1 MDNKTKTKNK
11 RSLFVKKPFTR
22 ITAIGHGDKEMD
34 VIGNPKWE
42 IVRRDNMVRR
52 KITQEDF
59 EREYDPLGHLVYD
72 REHYPD
78 IWRQNDQDGHW
89 YIEEVPRYA
98 FAFQKIILTKQMT
111 HLCGND
117 IMFEL
122 ADEKETDAT
131 RQVLNIFKDGWRKR
145 NSEIAWFNL
154 MYSVK
159 RTGDAAC
166 VGFLSKGNFG
176 WRNFSFKDGDI
187 LYPHYD
193 RMTGELILFAR
204 KYQGIDEDGNE
215 TEYVDVWDDKFYY
228 CMQKDGK
235 PVNGVIDESDDN
247 VSTTDNGGING
258 FDIAGYNVI
267 ERRQHGAPF
276 VPVVYVRNDEG
287 PCWSFSQELIDNY
300 EMAFSR
306 LAQANHD
313 FGLPIMYLKGDGS
326 TELSSADMSYASKVL
341 ILPDDG
347 EAGFLNRQ
355 DASNAYKAELSSL
368 EDAIYRQSFAV
379 RTPELKSGDTPAAAI
394 KMLYSD
400 AVEKAIND
408 SQEYHDALTQF
419 VNIFKW
425 GYGVESKHRLDF
437 QNTNI
442 IFYIEPYVHRNV
454 AAEIQDMSSAV
465 QNGYLSRQTASE
477 KNYYSTAQEWDR
489 ILQEDQEK
497 KQRELLLEEQ
507 RIEIQNEAN
516 IDMQEELAD
525 INAEQQIEVAQAQ
538 AKIEEGKEDDEK
550 AKKTVKR
557 TGKVATGRGAGR
569 PRTVNTDKWG
579 NRENENN
586 WRSWNASH

>member
-1 MDNKTKTKNK
+1 MDNKTKRR
-11 RSLFVKKPFTR
+11 RSLFIKKPFTR

-42 IVRRDNMVRR
+42 VVRRDNMVRR

-59 EREYDPLGHLVYD
+59 EREYDPLGHLIYD
-72 REHYPD
+72 REYYPD

-117 IMFEL
+117 IAFEL
-122 ADEKETDAT
+122 ADEKETDET
-131 RQVLNIFKDGWRKR
+131 RKVLNIYKDGWRKR
-145 NSEIAWFNL
+145 NCEIAWFKL

-176 WRNFSFKDGDI
+176 WRNFSFKDGDV

-193 RMTGELILFAR
+193 RMTGEMILFAR
-204 KYQGIDEDGNE
+204 KYQGIDDDGNE
-215 TEYVDVWDDKFYY
+215 TEMVDVWDDKYYY
-228 CMQKDGK
+228 CLQQTSAKTG
-235 PVNGVIDESDDN
+235 PVSNHETPEDAGQTDAPES
-247 VSTTDNGGING
+247 ING
-258 FDIAGYNVI
+258 FDITGYSVI
-267 ERRQHGAPF
+267 ERRPHGAPF
-276 VPVVYVRNDEG
+276 LPVVYVRNDEG
-287 PCWSFSQELIDNY
+287 PCWAFSQELIDNY

-313 FGLPIMYLKGDGS
+313 FGLPIMYIKGEGS
-326 TELSSADMSYASKVL
+326 SELSSADMSYASKVL
-341 ILPDDG
+341 ILPDEG

-355 DASNAYKAELSSL
+355 DASTAYNAELSSL

-408 SQEYHDALTQF
+408 AQEYHDALTQF
-419 VNIFKW
+419 VDIFKW

-442 IFYIEPYVHRNV
+442 VFYIEPYVHRNV

-477 KNYYSTAQEWDR
+477 KCYYSTSQEYDR
-489 ILQEDQEK
+489 ILNEDNEK
-497 KQRELLLEEQ
+497 KQKELLLEEQ
-507 RIEIQNEAN
+507 RIEIQNDAN
-516 IDMQEELAD
+516 VEMQEELAD
-525 INAEQQIEVAQAQ
+525 INTEQQIEVAKAQ
-538 AKIEEGKEDDEK
+538 NDIENGDEEK

-579 NRENENN
+579 NREGENN
-586 WRSWNASH
+586 WGTWNLRN